1 MNKQRTERVAEEVR
15 REMDRIIRE
24 DLNDPRIKGTYSITR
39 VDLTNDLSY
48 AKVYVSVLEEE
59 NGAELI
65 TALNKAAGFIRKE
78 VGRRV
83 VIRHSPQLTF
93 VKDDNIAYGMHIND
107 VLHRVMGEDVAN
119 ESNKPQEQPEE

>member
-1 MNKQRTERVAEEVR
+1 MNRQRTERVAEEVR

-48 AKVYVSVLEEE
+48 AKVYVSILEEE

-65 TALNKAAGFIRKE
+65 KALNKAAGFVRKE

-107 VLHRVMGEDVAN
+107 VLHRVMGEDAAN
-119 ESNKPQEQPEE
+119 ENNRPKEQPEE